1 MSDRRNAGTCAPERA
16 GARRGRP
23 LLQAALGLVVAF
35 GLACA
40 VAPGV
45 SAQEAGAAHATG
57 GHAAAAAAPAAP
69 AETTG
74 QALVTEVA
82 AEEIDIQLALEAAR
96 DQLREAIA
104 SAPELPDEI
113 GEAVEKEAPPGAGNW
128 LPSALA
134 VGVVAILIGL
144 IADWLFQK
152 WARRRWLSK
161 LPAVPEHLHERIG
174 WLLICTAIGVC
185 GALVLG
191 IVAVVAKEI
200 AHGMAPYAHRTV
212 MIMIAAAVLARA
224 FTAIVK
230 CVIAPHMPHQRV
242 LNFDDGEARRLTRDV
257 NVVVTLAVVVLALN
271 TWLAGLAISDAAR
284 DLIAIVLSGLG
295 VLLIIGVCVVNRRA
309 IAEAILPPTGRP
321 APIWKRW
328 LVYNWH
334 LFVIV
339 YLLAAWL
346 VRSVRLLLG
355 HPGAEALVVAPL
367 PILIICLGLYGIAVL
382 VIERSMKRLPELYAG
397 HSRADE
403 GKRIADYRDLL
414 ERGAALVVIFGG
426 IAVLLHLWGVDFIG
440 QPDVGGRIF
449 DVLVVVF
456 LGWLAYDAVKI
467 WIDRKIAEEDS
478 SPHGPDGADVD
489 SGDVPMAAGKS
500 RLATILPLLRF
511 FLLASIVVMVAMMA
525 LSQIGVDITPLFAGA
540 GVIGLAIGFGSR
552 QLVEDV
558 ISGAFYLVDDA
569 FRVGEYIDIGKIKGT
584 VEKISIRS
592 FQLRHQNGPLN
603 TIRFGEVA
611 SITNF
616 SRDWAIMKLPLRLP
630 LDTDSEKVR
639 KIIKKVGEELLADE
653 TYGSMFLDPLKSQG
667 VYEMDDSAMII
678 RVKFRTKPNDQFVLR
693 RVVYHRIQAAFQK
706 AGIKFANRVVTVRVE
721 GEPGTPEY
729 AAARTQAIQAGAVDA
744 IALTDEAAAKKAGG

>member
-1 MSDRRNAGTCAPERA
+1 LGVRAATWLLGVVLALLIVCAAAPAG
-16 GARRGRP
+16 
-23 LLQAALGLVVAF
+23 F
-35 GLACA
+35 
-40 VAPGV
+40 
-45 SAQEAGAAHATG
+45 AQEAAGAKPAV
-57 GHAAAAAAPAAP
+57 AAPAAP
-69 AETTG
+69 APQQTTAE
-74 QALVTEVA
+74 ALSAEVA
-82 AEEIDIQLALEAAR
+82 AEEVDIQAALSTIRE
-96 DQLREAIA
+96 QLREAVA
-104 SAPELPDEI
+104 TAPQLPDELATAI
-113 GEAVEKEAPPGAGNW
+113 DEEAPGSGGRW

-134 VGVVAILIGL
+134 VGVLSVLVGFA
-144 IADWLFQK
+144 ADWLFQK
-152 WARRRWLSK
+152 WARRRWLSR
-161 LPAVPEHLHERIG
+161 LPAIPEHLHQRIG
-174 WLLICTAIGVC
+174 WLLICTLIGVV

-191 IVAVVAKEI
+191 LAAFLTKEI

-212 MIMIAAAVLARA
+212 MIMIAAAVLARG

-257 NVVVTLAVVVLALN
+257 NLVVVLAVVVLAVN
-271 TWLAGLAISDAAR
+271 TWLSGLAITDAQR
-284 DLIAIVLSGLG
+284 DLLAIAMSAVT
-295 VLLIIGVCVVNRRA
+295 VLLVIWVCVANRRA
-309 IAEAILPPTGRP
+309 IAEAILPPRGER
-321 APIWKRW
+321 APVWKRW

-339 YLLAAWL
+339 YLIFAWL
-346 VRSVRLLLG
+346 VRSVRLLLDR
-355 HPGAEALVVAPL
+355 PGAEGLVLAPL
-367 PILIICLGLYGIAVL
+367 PILIICLGLYGVAVL
-382 VIERSMKRLPELYAG
+382 IIERSMKRLPELHSG
-397 HSRADE
+397 HGGVSE

-440 QPDVGGRIF
+440 KPDVGGRIF
-449 DVLVVVF
+449 DVILVVF
-456 LGWLAYDAVKI
+456 IGWLAYDAVKI
-467 WIDRKIAEEDS
+467 WIDRKIAEED
-478 SPHGPDGADVD
+478 PVPILAEGADVD
-489 SGDVPMAAGKS
+489 SGDVPMGSGKT
-500 RLATILPLLRF
+500 RLATILPLARF
-511 FLLASIVVMVAMMA
+511 FLLTSIMVMVAMMA
-525 LSQIGVDITPLFAGA
+525 LSQLGVDITPLFAGA

-639 KIIKKVGEELLADE
+639 KIIKKVGQDLLDDP
-653 TYGSMFLDPLKSQG
+653 TYGPMFLDPLKSQG

-693 RVVYHRIQAAFQK
+693 RIVYHRIQAAFQQ

-721 GEPGTPEY
+721 GEPGTPEH
-729 AAARTQAIQAGAVDA
+729 AAARTQAIQAGAAEAV
-744 IALTDEAAAKKAGG
+744 ALADDAAAKKAGV

>member
-1 MSDRRNAGTCAPERA
+1 MADGKGTGTGSP
-16 GARRGRP
+16 GGRGVRVVGR
-23 LLQAALGLVVAF
+23 LLPVVLAALLALAVVP
-35 GLACA
+35 
-40 VAPGV
+40 PGF
-45 SAQEAGAAHATG
+45 AQEETPASPP
-57 GHAAAAAAPAAP
+57 AAAAPAAAPAAP
-69 AETTG
+69 AQTTG
-74 QALVTEVA
+74 ETIVADVQADELELQEALSTIREELRA
-82 AEEIDIQLALEAAR
+82 AVS
-96 DQLREAIA
+96 
-104 SAPELPDEI
+104 SAPDLPEVI
-113 GEAVEKEAPPGAGNW
+113 AVAVDKEAPPGAGNW

-134 VGVVAILIGL
+134 VGVVAVLVGF

-152 WARRRWLSK
+152 WARRRWLSR
-161 LPAVPEHLHERIG
+161 LPQVPEHLHQKVG
-174 WLLICTAIGVC
+174 WLLICTLIGVV

-191 IVAVVAKEI
+191 LAAFVAKEI

-212 MIMIAAAVLARA
+212 MIMIAATVLARG

-242 LNFDDGEARRLTRDV
+242 LNFDDREARRLTRDI
-257 NVVVTLAVVVLALN
+257 NIVVVLAVTVLAIN
-271 TWLAGLAISDAAR
+271 TWLSGLDIRDAQR
-284 DLIAIVLSGLG
+284 DLIAIVMSALT
-295 VLLIIGVCVVNRRA
+295 VLLVSGVCIANRRA
-309 IAEAILPPTGRP
+309 IAEAILPPTGEP
-321 APIWKRW
+321 APVWKRW

-334 LFVIV
+334 LFVIA
-339 YLLAAWL
+339 YLIVAWL
-346 VRSVRLLLG
+346 VRSARLLLDR
-355 HPGAEALVVAPL
+355 PGAEGLVLAPL
-367 PILIICLGLYGIAVL
+367 PILMICLGLYGVAVL
-382 VIERSMKRLPELYAG
+382 IIERSMKRLPELYAG
-397 HSRADE
+397 HNRVDE

-426 IAVLLHLWGVDFIG
+426 IAVLLHMWGVDFIG
-440 QPDVGGRIF
+440 QPDYGGRIF

-478 SPHGPDGADVD
+478 SPHGPEGADVD
-489 SGDVPMAAGKS
+489 SGDVPMGTGKT
-500 RLATILPLLRF
+500 RLATILPLVRF
-511 FLLASIVVMVAMMA
+511 FLLASIMVMVAMMA
-525 LSQIGVDITPLFAGA
+525 LSQLGVDITPLFAGA

-611 SITNF
+611 SITNY

-639 KIIKKVGEELLADE
+639 KIIKKVGEELLADP
-653 TYGSMFLDPLKSQG
+653 TYGAMFLDPLKSQG

-693 RVVYHRIQAAFQK
+693 RVVYHRIQEALFK
-706 AGIKFANRVVTVRVE
+706 AGIRYANRVVTVRVE

-729 AAARTQAIQAGAVDA
+729 AAARTHAIQAGAAEA

>member
-1 MSDRRNAGTCAPERA
+1 MSDRGRA
-16 GARRGRP
+16 GPGASKRADARGTGW
-23 LLQAALGLVVAF
+23 LLHAFLAVLLV
-35 GLACA
+35 C
-40 VAPGV
+40 
-45 SAQEAGAAHATG
+45 
-57 GHAAAAAAPAAP
+57 AAAPASR
-69 AETTG
+69 
-74 QALVTEVA
+74 
-82 AEEIDIQLALEAAR
+82 AEEAARPAAGHTTAATPTATTETPGPTLVAEVEADEYDIQVALEAAR
-96 DQLREAIA
+96 EQLREAVA
-104 SAPELPDEI
+104 SAPDLPEDI
-113 GEAVEKEAPPGAGNW
+113 TAAVEKEAPPGSGNW
-128 LPSALA
+128 LPSALS
-134 VGVVAILIGL
+134 VGVVAVLIGL
-144 IADWLFQK
+144 VADWLFQN
-152 WARRRWLSK
+152 WARRRWLSR
-161 LPAVPEHLHERIG
+161 LPVVPEHLHERVG
-174 WLLICTAIGVC
+174 WLLICTAIGVA

-212 MIMIAAAVLARA
+212 MIMIAAAVLARG

-271 TWLAGLAISDAAR
+271 TWLAGLAISNAAR

-339 YLLAAWL
+339 YLIAAWL

-355 HPGAEALVVAPL
+355 HPGAEGLVLAPL
-367 PILIICLGLYGIAVL
+367 PILIVCLGLYGVAVL
-382 VIERSMKRLPELYAG
+382 VIERSMKRLPELFVG
-397 HSRADE
+397 HNRADE

-414 ERGAALVVIFGG
+414 ERGAALIVIFGG

-467 WIDRKIAEEDS
+467 WIDRRIAEEDS
-478 SPHGPDGADVD
+478 TGSLVEGADVD
-489 SGDVPMAAGKS
+489 SGDSPMGTGKS
-500 RLATILPLLRF
+500 RLATVLPLLRF
-511 FLLASIVVMVAMMA
+511 FLLASIIVMVSMMA
-525 LSQIGVDITPLFAGA
+525 LSQLGVDITPLFAGA

-639 KIIKKVGEELLADE
+639 KIIKKVGEELLADP

-693 RVVYHRIQAAFQK
+693 RVVYHRIQAAFQQ

-729 AAARTQAIQAGAVDA
+729 AAARTQAIQAGAVEA

>member
-1 MSDRRNAGTCAPERA
+1 MSDRSKAGPFAARRAGTRSA
-16 GARRGRP
+16 GW
-23 LLQAALGLVVAF
+23 LSQVFLALALM
-35 GLACA
+35 L
-40 VAPGV
+40 
-45 SAQEAGAAHATG
+45 AGAAGPAFAAEEEAKPAAA

-69 AETTG
+69 AETFG
-74 QALVTEVA
+74 QALAAEIA
-82 AEEIDIQLALEAAR
+82 AEEIVIQLALEASR

-104 SAPELPDEI
+104 SAPDLPEAI
-113 GEAVEKEAPPGAGNW
+113 GEAVEKEAPPGSGNW

-134 VGVVAILIGL
+134 VGVVSVLIGL
-144 IADWLFQK
+144 IADWLFQR

-161 LPAVPEHLHERIG
+161 LPAAPEHLHQRIG
-174 WLLICTAIGVC
+174 WLLICTAIGLA

-191 IVAVVAKEI
+191 LVAVLAKEI

-212 MIMIAAAVLARA
+212 MIMIAAAVLARG
-224 FTAIVK
+224 FTAIVT

-242 LNFDDGEARRLTRDV
+242 LNFDDHEARRLTRDI
-257 NVVVTLAVVVLALN
+257 NVVVVLAFVVLAIN
-271 TWLAGLAISDAAR
+271 VWLHGLAIGDAQR
-284 DLIAIVLSGLG
+284 DLIAIVMSAVT
-295 VLLIIGVCVVNRRA
+295 VLLVIGVCVANRRA
-309 IAEAILPPTGRP
+309 IAEAILPPTGTP

-339 YLLAAWL
+339 YLVVAWL

-355 HPGAEALVVAPL
+355 HPGAEGLTLAPL
-367 PILIICLGLYGIAVL
+367 PILMICLGLYGIAVL

-397 HSRADE
+397 HNRADE

-414 ERGAALVVIFGG
+414 ERCAALVVTFGG

-440 QPDVGGRIF
+440 KPDVGGRIF

-467 WIDRKIAEEDS
+467 WIDRKIAEED
-478 SPHGPDGADVD
+478 PTPLHAENADVD
-489 SGDVPMAAGKS
+489 SRVVTMGTGKS

-525 LSQIGVDITPLFAGA
+525 LSQLGVDITPLFAGA

-552 QLVEDV
+552 RAVEDV

-584 VEKISIRS
+584 VEKISIGS

-603 TIRFGEVA
+603 TIRFGEVS

-630 LDTDSEKVR
+630 LDTDIEKVR
-639 KIIKKVGEELLADE
+639 KIIEKVGQDLLEDE
-653 TYGSMFLDPLKSQG
+653 TYGPMFLDPLTSQG

-693 RVVYHRIQAAFQK
+693 RIVYHRIQAAFQQ

-729 AAARTQAIQAGAVDA
+729 AAARTQAIQAGAVEA
-744 IALTDEAAAKKAGG
+744 IALTDEAAAKKAGV

>member
-1 MSDRRNAGTCAPERA
+1 MSDRSQAGPFAARRAGTTTVGWLARVPLVIALALALA
-16 GARRGRP
+16 GAVGP
-23 LLQAALGLVVAF
+23 SIAAE
-35 GLACA
+35 
-40 VAPGV
+40 
-45 SAQEAGAAHATG
+45 EAKP
-57 GHAAAAAAPAAP
+57 AAAAPAAATAPAAP
-69 AETTG
+69 AESSG
-74 QALVTEVA
+74 QTLA
-82 AEEIDIQLALEAAR
+82 AEIAEDEIDIQLALEGAR

-104 SAPELPDEI
+104 SAPDLPDAI
-113 GEAVEKEAPPGAGNW
+113 GAAVAKEAPPGAGNW

-134 VGVVAILIGL
+134 VGIVALLIGL

-161 LPAVPEHLHERIG
+161 LPAAPEHLHQRIG
-174 WLLICTAIGVC
+174 WLLICTAIGLA

-191 IVAVVAKEI
+191 LVAVLAKEI

-212 MIMIAAAVLARA
+212 MIMIAAAVLARG

-242 LNFDDGEARRLTRDV
+242 LNFDDREARRLTRDV
-257 NVVVTLAVVVLALN
+257 NVVVTLAVLVLALN
-271 TWLAGLAISDAAR
+271 TWLAGLAIADAQR

-295 VLLIIGVCVVNRRA
+295 VLLIIAVCVANRTA
-309 IAEAILPPTGRP
+309 IAEAILPPTARP

-334 LFVIV
+334 LFVIL
-339 YLLAAWL
+339 YLVVAWL

-355 HPGAEALVVAPL
+355 HPGAEGLVLAPL

-397 HSRADE
+397 HDRTDE

-414 ERGAALVVIFGG
+414 ERGAALVVTFGG

-440 QPDVGGRIF
+440 KPDVGGRIF

-467 WIDRKIAEEDS
+467 WIDRKIAEED
-478 SPHGPDGADVD
+478 PTPLHAENADVD
-489 SGDVPMAAGKS
+489 SGDVPMGSSKS
-500 RLATILPLLRF
+500 RLATILPLVRF

-525 LSQIGVDITPLFAGA
+525 LSQLGVDITPLFAGA

-584 VEKISIRS
+584 VERISIRS

-603 TIRFGEVA
+603 TIRFGEVS

-639 KIIKKVGEELLADE
+639 KIIKKVGQELLEDE
-653 TYGSMFLDPLKSQG
+653 TYGPMFLDPLKSQG

-693 RVVYHRIQAAFQK
+693 RIVYHRIQAAFHQ

-729 AAARTQAIQAGAVDA
+729 AAARTQAIQAGAVEA
-744 IALTDEAAAKKAGG
+744 IALTDEASAKKAGA

>member
-1 MSDRRNAGTCAPERA
+1 MADGKDSGTGSPGGCGLRIVN
-16 GARRGRP
+16 R
-23 LLQAALGLVVAF
+23 LLPVVLAALM
-35 GLACA
+35 ACA
-40 VAPGV
+40 VLAPGF
-45 SAQEAGAAHATG
+45 AQEETAAPP
-57 GHAAAAAAPAAP
+57 AAAAPAAAAPAAP
-69 AETTG
+69 APQTTG
-74 QALVTEVA
+74 DAIAADVQADEIELQEALSTIREELRA
-82 AEEIDIQLALEAAR
+82 AV
-96 DQLREAIA
+96 A
-104 SAPELPDEI
+104 SAPELPEVI
-113 GEAVEKEAPPGAGNW
+113 SVAVEKEAPPGAGNW

-134 VGVVAILIGL
+134 VGAVALLIGF

-152 WARRRWLSK
+152 WARRRWLSR
-161 LPAVPEHLHERIG
+161 LPTAPEHLHQKIG
-174 WLLICTAIGVC
+174 WLLICTLIGVV

-191 IVAVVAKEI
+191 LAAFVAKEI

-212 MIMIAAAVLARA
+212 MIMIAAAVLARG

-242 LNFDDGEARRLTRDV
+242 LNFDDGEARRLTRDI
-257 NVVVTLAVVVLALN
+257 NVVVTLAVVVLAVN
-271 TWLAGLAISDAAR
+271 TWLAGLAISDASR

-295 VLLIIGVCVVNRRA
+295 VLLIIWVCVANRRA

-339 YLLAAWL
+339 YLIIAWL
-346 VRSVRLLLG
+346 VRSARLLLG
-355 HPGAEALVVAPL
+355 HPGAEMLVIAPL
-367 PILIICLGLYGIAVL
+367 PILIVCLGLYGVAVL

-397 HSRADE
+397 HNRADE

-426 IAVLLHLWGVDFIG
+426 IAMLLHLWGVDFIG
-440 QPDVGGRIF
+440 KPDVGGRIF

-467 WIDRKIAEEDS
+467 WIDRKIAEED
-478 SPHGPDGADVD
+478 PAPLHADGADVD
-489 SGDVPMAAGKS
+489 SGDVPMGTGKS

-693 RVVYHRIQAAFQK
+693 RIVYHRIQAAFQK

-729 AAARTQAIQAGAVDA
+729 AAARTQAIQAGAVEA

>member
-1 MSDRRNAGTCAPERA
+1 MSVSWDARPASSGRA
-16 GARRGRP
+16 GHRLTGWLQCISLALLLVLAAVP
-23 LLQAALGLVVAF
+23 PLQAQEGAQVEGAQVEGAH
-35 GLACA
+35 
-40 VAPGV
+40 PGT
-45 SAQEAGAAHATG
+45 ATT
-57 GHAAAAAAPAAP
+57 ASAAP
-69 AETTG
+69 AETPG
-74 QALVTEVA
+74 PGIVAEVEAQEIDVQQALGT
-82 AEEIDIQLALEAAR
+82 AR

-104 SAPELPDEI
+104 SAPELPEAVAD
-113 GEAVEKEAPPGAGNW
+113 AVEKEAPPEAGNW

-134 VGVVAILIGL
+134 VGIVAVLVGF

-174 WLLICTAIGVC
+174 WLLICTVIGVV

-191 IVAVVAKEI
+191 LVAFVSKEI

-212 MIMIAAAVLARA
+212 VIMIAAAVLAKG

-242 LNFDDGEARRLTRDV
+242 LNFDDAEARRLTRDI
-257 NVVVTLAVVVLALN
+257 NAVVVLAVVVLAIN
-271 TWLAGLAISDAAR
+271 TWLSGLDIRDAQR
-284 DLIAIVLSGLG
+284 DLIAIVMSAAT
-295 VLLIIGVCVVNRRA
+295 VLLVIWVCVANRRA
-309 IAEAILPPTGRP
+309 IAEAILPPRGIR

-339 YLLAAWL
+339 YLVAAWL
-346 VRSVRLLLG
+346 VRTVRLLLD
-355 HPGAEALVVAPL
+355 HPGAEGLVLAPL
-367 PILIICLGLYGIAVL
+367 PILIVCLGLYGIAVL

-397 HSRADE
+397 HSRPDE

-414 ERGAALVVIFGG
+414 ERGAGLIVTFGG
-426 IAVLLHLWGVDFIG
+426 IAMLLHLWGVDFIG
-440 QPDVGGRIF
+440 EPDVGGRIF

-467 WIDRKIAEEDS
+467 WIDRKIAEEDPV
-478 SPHGPDGADVD
+478 PHGAEGADVD
-489 SGDVPMAAGKS
+489 SGDVPMGTGKT

-511 FLLASIVVMVAMMA
+511 FLLASIVVMVSMMA

-639 KIIKKVGEELLADE
+639 KIIKKVGEELLADP

-693 RVVYHRIQAAFQK
+693 RVVYHRIQEAFFK
-706 AGIKFANRVVTVRVE
+706 AGIKYANRVVTVRVE
-721 GEPGTPEY
+721 GEQGTPEY
-729 AAARTQAIQAGAVDA
+729 AAARTQAIQAGAAEAVALSDA
-744 IALTDEAAAKKAGG
+744 GSKKGG